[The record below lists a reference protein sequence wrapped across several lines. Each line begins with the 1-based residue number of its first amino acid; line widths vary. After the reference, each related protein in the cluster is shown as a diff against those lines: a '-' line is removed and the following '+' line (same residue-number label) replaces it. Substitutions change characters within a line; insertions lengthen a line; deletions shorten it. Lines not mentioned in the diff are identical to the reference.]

1 MLQAGAVSYVMKGS
15 PAPEILAAI
24 HRCLQGQST
33 LSPEVAGPIVNALA
47 DQLEQQREAA
57 QQRQQR
63 VDQVRQVLDGDALKI
78 VFQPIADLRTGRVIG
93 VEALARFAVEPQRSP
108 AVWFA
113 QASEV
118 GLRLELELAALR
130 AALSQLD
137 GLPSD
142 IRLAVNLSPETV
154 TSTPC
159 RDILAAVP
167 GNRLVIEITE
177 DAPVDDYDAV
187 NEALGGARTQG
198 GQLAIDDAGAGF
210 ASLRHILRLNPDII
224 KLDLTITRGIDTDR
238 RRRALASALITF
250 ASQIGASIV
259 AEGIETRA
267 ELDALRDLGAAYG
280 QGYYLARP
288 KPMPFKE
295 IVIQSLLDPRPVG
308 MNAAA

>member
-1 MLQAGAVSYVMKGS
+1 M
-15 PAPEILAAI
+15 
-24 HRCLQGQST
+24 
-33 LSPEVAGPIVNALA
+33 
-47 DQLEQQREAA
+47 
-57 QQRQQR
+57 
-63 VDQVRQVLDGDALKI
+63 
-78 VFQPIADLRTGRVIG
+78 
-93 VEALARFAVEPQRSP
+93 
-108 AVWFA
+108 
-113 QASEV
+113 
-118 GLRLELELAALR
+118 AALR
-130 AALSQLD
+130 AALSHLD

-154 TSTPC
+154 TSAPC

-187 NEALGGARTQG
+187 NEALGGVRTQG

-224 KLDLTITRGIDTDR
+224 KLDLTLTRGIDTDR

-250 ASQIGASIV
+250 ASEIGASIV

-267 ELDALRDLGAAYG
+267 ELDAPRDLGVAYG

-288 KPMPFKE
+288 EPMPLKE
-295 IVIQSLLDPRPVG
+295 IVIQSLLDPRPIG